1 MRNPKANNSKKHRI
15 TGILIVIILLA
26 AVLMSAF
33 LVFRCLTF
41 DENGA
46 HVIDRYG
53 VLAAEGSN
61 TGLVDYSQYA
71 NGSGASTVI
80 DDTDSGKQ
88 EKKKTK
94 KKQTSTA
101 SVSAVRAVTV
111 PAKDLT
117 YDDDFRNQ
125 LISLKQQGL
134 IDTIVVDLKNSEGW
148 LCTEVTSSTAE
159 VVTDSIAADY
169 ADDFPTAVAQVKDA
183 GIRVVGRIT
192 CFRDDLMTRQNS
204 DLSCWYEEAGTNWLD
219 TENHRWLDP
228 TNNVVV
234 QYLCDIA
241 KAGVQSGCD
250 ELVLDQ
256 FCFPAGQTDLI
267 SFAQPQEFSTA
278 LSNDLTK
285 IKEAA
290 GSVPVSLWMD
300 TDLTSAAQQGQDMS
314 VLYDSFARVFT
325 SNASDLAAMSDGG
338 EKATA
343 IYTDRDSWS
352 GATGSTVYDTAGDMY
367 QIFYIQ

>member
-1 MRNPKANNSKKHRI
+1 MRNPKENNRKKRRFS
-15 TGILIVIILLA
+15 GILIVIILLA

-53 VLAAEGSN
+53 ILAAEGSN

-71 NGSGASTVI
+71 NGSGASTVV

-88 EKKKTK
+88 EKKTTK
-94 KKQTSTA
+94 KKQTETS

-134 IDTIVVDLKNSEGW
+134 LDTIIVDLKNSDGW
-148 LCTEVTSSTAE
+148 LCNEVTSSSSE

-169 ADDFPTAVAQVKDA
+169 ADDFPSAVAQMKDA
-183 GIRVVGRIT
+183 GIRVIGRIY

-204 DLSCWYEEAGTNWLD
+204 DLSCWYGDAGTNWLD
-219 TENHRWLDP
+219 SENHRWLDP
-228 TNNVVV
+228 TNDLVV

-241 KAGVQSGCD
+241 KAGVSSGCD
-250 ELVLDQ
+250 ELVLDE

-267 SFAQPQEFSTA
+267 SFANPQEFSTA

-300 TDLTSAAQQGQDMS
+300 TDLTSASEQGQDMS
-314 VLYDSFARVFT
+314 VLYDSFERVFT
-325 SNASDLAAMSDGG
+325 SDANQLVSMTDGG
-338 EKATA
+338 AKATTV
-343 IYTDRDSWS
+343 YTDRDSWS
-352 GATGSTVYDTAGDMY
+352 NATGSVVYDTAGDMY
-367 QIFYIQ
+367 QIFYIK